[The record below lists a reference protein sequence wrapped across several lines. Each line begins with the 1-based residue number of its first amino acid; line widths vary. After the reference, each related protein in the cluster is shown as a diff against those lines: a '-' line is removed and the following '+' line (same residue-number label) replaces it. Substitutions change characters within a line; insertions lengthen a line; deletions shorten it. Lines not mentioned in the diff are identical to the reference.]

1 MRGRGA
7 SAGAV
12 TQVAVGVAG
21 GTGIAAA
28 DSVRGLLEVL
38 EWGERDGSG
47 CEVAVVLP
55 RRARTREQVWCT
67 ARLARSE
74 GVRVG
79 LYGSTLALAPRLAG
93 AGRVVVGASCS
104 RALRLLVATVGARAV
119 VEARGPGHG
128 WVRRRFGPPEV
139 LSGTDLV
146 GAPGVPVDEV
156 AALAHRLNAERYFA
170 HPRES
175 GRRLH
180 RLAARAG
187 MDVVRPEAALETK
200 LLLGPVASRLVTL
213 RPEPAL
219 ASLLAGTG
227 VDVVDA
233 AASQD
238 GLLRLLRG

>member
-1 MRGRGA
+1 M
-7 SAGAV
+7 
-12 TQVAVGVAG
+12 TG
-21 GTGIAAA
+21 GTGFAVA

-55 RRARTREQVWCT
+55 RHARTREQLWCT

-74 GVRVG
+74 GVPVG
-79 LYGSTLALAPRLAG
+79 LYGSTLALAPRLAR
-93 AGRVVVGASCS
+93 AGRVVLGASCS
-104 RALRLLVATVGARAV
+104 RALRLLVAAGARDV

-128 WVRRRFGPPEV
+128 WLRRRFGLPDV

-156 AALAHRLNAERYFA
+156 ATLAHRLNAERYFA

-175 GRRLH
+175 DQRLR
-180 RLAARAG
+180 RLAARG
-187 MDVVRPEAALETK
+187 GLDVVRPEAALETE
-200 LLLGPVASRLVTL
+200 LLRGPVASRLVTL
-213 RPEPAL
+213 RPAPAL
-219 ASLLAGTG
+219 ASLLAGCG

-233 AASQD
+233 AASPD